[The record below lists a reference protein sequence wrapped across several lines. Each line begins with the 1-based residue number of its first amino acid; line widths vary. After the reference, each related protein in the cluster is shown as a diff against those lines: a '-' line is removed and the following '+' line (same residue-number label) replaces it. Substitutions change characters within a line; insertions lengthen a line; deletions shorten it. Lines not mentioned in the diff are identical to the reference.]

1 MSEVPIWV
9 WQLVS
14 FVLTIVI
21 IFLVAYIRKKEIPKE
36 TLVRV
41 KNILKIAQGFTQ
53 ECTIPYHCIDASITA
68 LAFLTG
74 ETTREEALTKLKEV
88 EFKIKEKE
96 YKDLIVK
103 LREII

>member
-1 MSEVPIWV
+1 MSETPIWV

-14 FVLTIVI
+14 FILTII
-21 IFLVAYIRKKEIPKE
+21 IVFLVAYIRKKGIPKE

-68 LAFLTG
+68 LAYLTE
-74 ETTREEALTKLKEV
+74 ETSREEALAKLKEV
-88 EFKIKEKE
+88 EFRLKERE
-96 YKDLIVK
+96 YKDLIIK
-103 LREII
+103 LRESI